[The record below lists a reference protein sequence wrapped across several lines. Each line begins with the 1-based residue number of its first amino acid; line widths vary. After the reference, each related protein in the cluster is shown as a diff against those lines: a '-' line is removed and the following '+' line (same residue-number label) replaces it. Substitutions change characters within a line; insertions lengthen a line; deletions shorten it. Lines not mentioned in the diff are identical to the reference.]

1 MTYSPALT
9 QRWFPARTWYRELA
23 VVGGA
28 VLLIA
33 LLARVAIRLPLG
45 VPITGQTF
53 GVLLVGGSLGF
64 RRGVAAIALYIGA
77 GAGGLP
83 VFASGGAGIPVL
95 FGPTAGYLIGF
106 LVAAGATGLMAEHGF
121 LRRYWTAFLGM
132 LAATVPIFAFG
143 LAWLSYYPVP
153 GGAILEAG
161 LLPFIPGAF
170 AKAALAALL
179 LPSLQR
185 FTGRSARRGG

>member
-1 MTYSPALT
+1 MTYSPALA

-23 VVGGA
+23 VLGGA

-33 LLARVAIRLPLG
+33 FLARVDIPLPGG

-53 GVLLVGGSLGF
+53 GVLLIGGSLGF
-64 RRGVAAIALYIGA
+64 RRGVAAIALYVGA
-77 GAGGLP
+77 GAAGLP
-83 VFASGGAGIPVL
+83 VFAGGTAGPVIL
-95 FGPTAGYLIGF
+95 VGPTAGYLIGF

-132 LAATVPIFAFG
+132 LAATIPIFAFG
-143 LAWLSYYPVP
+143 LAWLSYYVP
-153 GGAILEAG
+153 RGTLLVVG
-161 LLPFIPGAF
+161 LLPFLPGAL

-185 FTGRSARRGG
+185 FTGRSARRAG

>member
-1 MTYSPALT
+1 MTYSPALA

-23 VVGGA
+23 VLVGA

-33 LLARVAIRLPLG
+33 LLARVDIPLPGG

-53 GVLLVGGSLGF
+53 GVLLAGGSLGF
-64 RRGVAAIALYIGA
+64 RRGVAAIALYVGA

-83 VFASGGAGIPVL
+83 VFAGGTAGPAVL
-95 FGPTAGYLIGF
+95 VGPTAGYLIGF

-121 LRRYWTAFLGM
+121 LRRYWPAFLGM

-143 LAWLSYYPVP
+143 LAWLSYYVP
-153 GGAILEAG
+153 RGTVLAVG
-161 LLPFIPGAF
+161 LLPFWPGAL

-185 FTGRSARRGG
+185 FSGRSARRAG

>member
-1 MTYSPALT
+1 MTYSPALA

-23 VVGGA
+23 VLVGA

-33 LLARVAIRLPLG
+33 LLARVDIPLPGG

-64 RRGVAAIALYIGA
+64 RRGVAAVALYIGA
-77 GAGGLP
+77 GAAGLP
-83 VFASGGAGIPVL
+83 VFAGGTAGPVVL
-95 FGPTAGYLIGF
+95 VGPTAGYLIGF
-106 LVAAGATGLMAEHGF
+106 LVAAGTTGLMGEHGF

-132 LAATVPIFAFG
+132 LAATIPIFAFG
-143 LAWLSYYPVP
+143 LAWLSYYVP
-153 GGAILEAG
+153 RGTLLAAG
-161 LLPFIPGAF
+161 LLPFLPGAL

-185 FTGRSARRGG
+185 FTGRSARRAG

>member
-1 MTYSPALT
+1 VTYSPALV
-9 QRWFPARTWYRELA
+9 QRWFPARSWYRELA
-23 VVGGA
+23 VVGA
-28 VLLIA
+28 ASLLIA
-33 LLARVAIRLPLG
+33 LLAQVAIPLPL

-83 VFASGGAGIPVL
+83 VFAAGGAGIAVL
-95 FGPTAGYLIGF
+95 IGPTAGYLIGF

-132 LAATVPIFAFG
+132 LGATIPIFAFG
-143 LAWLSYYPVP
+143 LAWLSYYVP
-153 GGAILEAG
+153 RGTIWQAG
-161 LLPFIPGAF
+161 LLPFLPGAL

>member
-1 MTYSPALT
+1 VTYSPALT

-28 VLLIA
+28 VLLLA
-33 LLARVAIRLPLG
+33 LLAQVAIPLPGG

-53 GVLLVGGSLGF
+53 GVLLIGGSLGF
-64 RRGVAAIALYIGA
+64 RRGVAAVALYIVA

-83 VFASGGAGIPVL
+83 FFAAGGAGLAVL
-95 FGPTAGYLIGF
+95 RGATAGYLIGF

-121 LRRYWTAFLGM
+121 LRRYGTSFLGM
-132 LAATVPIFAFG
+132 LAATVLIFAFG
-143 LAWLSYYPVP
+143 LAWLSYWAPR
-153 GGAILEAG
+153 GTLLETG
-161 LLPFIPGAF
+161 LLPFLPGAV
-170 AKAALAALL
+170 AKAAVAALL

-185 FTGRSARRGG
+185 FSGRSARRGG